1 MGPVENDATRNAG
14 ERIRDIKKSRASL
27 DDGKRLDR
35 IACVYGRRYGR
46 RGTSS
51 EQGGVRR
58 GGKTDISKLQGGSR
72 KPRKQMGRARE
83 SKSEDLQ
90 GQQRREGTTQRIRG
104 TGQHGYRLGFVKYA
118 N

>member
-14 ERIRDIKKSRASL
+14 ERIRDIKKSSASL

-72 KPRKQMGRARE
+72 KPRKQMGRARVRARAKIFRVSSVGKEPRKE
-83 SKSEDLQ
+83 SEEL
-90 GQQRREGTTQRIRG
+90 GN
-104 TGQHGYRLGFVKYA
+104 TGIV
-118 N
+118 